1 MSELMKMSFEMRRNV
16 IISEAKPL
24 QDLLVAFPFLGD
36 PEEVRTERH
45 MLTTNFLV
53 VILDYLGVVSHP
65 LESPQFLESWKHQ
78 WLPRISKGITVT
90 LTEPLLKKIKPLIYN
105 IEDGFN
111 DTDGKS
117 AGTSLQLISP

>member
-24 QDLLVAFPFLGD
+24 QDLLLAFPFLGD

-45 MLTTNFLV
+45 MLTTNFFV

-65 LESPQFLESWKHQ
+65 LESPITISVFGVLEAPMAAQ
-78 WLPRISKGITVT
+78 DI
-90 LTEPLLKKIKPLIYN
+90 
-105 IEDGFN
+105 
-111 DTDGKS
+111 
-117 AGTSLQLISP
+117 